1 MLSRAVINDDGDGNT
16 EIPMAQLHPLP
27 SPHMGAE
34 GSSPPSPVSIYAL
47 ATLPAPET
55 GLTCANLSLKVR
67 GAGWVAG
74 PEPAG

>member
-1 MLSRAVINDDGDGNT
+1 MLSRTVVNDDGDGSA

-34 GSSPPSPVSIYAL
+34 GSSPPPVSTYAL

-67 GAGWVAG
+67 GAGGVAG